1 MCLRSA
7 RINTMQF
14 HTPPLAIEQC
24 ITEAAHDNG
33 LHPLLVRAV
42 LNVEGGRVSSVTRN
56 SNGSYDLGLMQI
68 NTTWLPVLR
77 RFHVKWQ
84 DLTDKPCVNIRVG
97 SWILANKI
105 KGEDDYWVGVG
116 NYHSKTPTYN
126 RRYRQRVYHELER
139 LMSSAE
145 QSRPADHPGET
156 LITMR

>member
-1 MCLRSA
+1 VYLHST
-7 RINTMQF
+7 RIDTLQF
-14 HTPPLAIEQC
+14 HTPPAVIEQC
-24 ITEAAHDNG
+24 IADAAHDYG
-33 LHPLLVRAV
+33 LHPQLVRAV
-42 LNVEGGRVSSVTRN
+42 LNVEGGRVGSVSRN
-56 SNGSYDLGLMQI
+56 SNGSSDLGLMQI
-68 NTTWLPVLR
+68 NTTWLPALR
-77 RFHVKWQ
+77 RFHVNRQ

-139 LMSSAE
+139 LMSSTE
-145 QSRPADHPGET
+145 PSKTADLPGES